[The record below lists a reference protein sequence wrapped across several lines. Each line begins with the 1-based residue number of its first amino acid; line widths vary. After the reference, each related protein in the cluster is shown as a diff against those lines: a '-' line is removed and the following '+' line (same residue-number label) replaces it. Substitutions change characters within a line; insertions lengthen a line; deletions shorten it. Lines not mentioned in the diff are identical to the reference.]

1 VVVPAERVFDGV
13 APPSPVTDDQRV
25 VVRERVGLEVRH
37 VVVLRD
43 APPLMVVR
51 VGVVVG
57 PSDGRV
63 GPAGVSGVAV
73 PRPVRGGGVGLIAA
87 DADRERERQEDGQ
100 SQASHPTH
108 GAPDWREFKHFAVVS

>member
-1 VVVPAERVFDGV
+1 MVPAERVFDGV

-73 PRPVRGGGVGLIAA
+73 LGCPVRGGGVGLIAA

-108 GAPDWREFKHFAVVS
+108 GAGPTGESLNAFCRC